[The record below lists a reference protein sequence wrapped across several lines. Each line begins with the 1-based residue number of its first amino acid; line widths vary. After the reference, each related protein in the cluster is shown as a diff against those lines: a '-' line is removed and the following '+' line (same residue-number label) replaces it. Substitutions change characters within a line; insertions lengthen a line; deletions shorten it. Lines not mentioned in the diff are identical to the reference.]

1 VASGICNH
9 GVVIA
14 IVAWYLEYHHAE
26 LTLMVLCMIRFL
38 VMKDRYF
45 NFAHVANV
53 TSPTTSP
60 DATASFA
67 TFETQ
72 VRDGLRALIGMA
84 GLHPAASATTAAPP
98 VEESIR
104 FDVGL
109 WNKGMTPAAITVLQ
123 RVVSATQWLDYNHHL
138 AHAAIGYV

>member
-1 VASGICNH
+1 
-9 GVVIA
+9 
-14 IVAWYLEYHHAE
+14 
-26 LTLMVLCMIRFL
+26 
-38 VMKDRYF
+38 MKDRYF
-45 NFAHVANV
+45 NFAHIANV

-84 GLHPAASATTAAPP
+84 GLHHPAATATTAAPA
-98 VEESIR
+98 EESVR

-123 RVVSATQWLDYNHHL
+123 RVGSATQWFDYNHHL